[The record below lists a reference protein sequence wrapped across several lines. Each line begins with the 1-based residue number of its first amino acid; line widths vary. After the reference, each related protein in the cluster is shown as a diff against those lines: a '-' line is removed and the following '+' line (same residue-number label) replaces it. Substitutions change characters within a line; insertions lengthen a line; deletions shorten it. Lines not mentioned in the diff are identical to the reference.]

1 MTNLFFDR
9 IIDNKVCW
17 TLSITSLIFYVGL
30 TLTLM
35 AAIVCSFLAN
45 YKFSKGKKWSD
56 LKINIYCRFLLW
68 PRWSDFYEIKYF
80 NKELIFMIHFNYC
93 DIDANR
99 KIVKRIGEMSNQ
111 NSDIQRL
118 LGEKEQ
124 LKKEEEVLRSMID
137 KVKKQL
143 NAVQVRDGTGF
154 SWMKTK
160 LTEIYLCMCFYL

>member
-1 MTNLFFDR
+1 
-9 IIDNKVCW
+9 
-17 TLSITSLIFYVGL
+17 
-30 TLTLM
+30 
-35 AAIVCSFLAN
+35 
-45 YKFSKGKKWSD
+45 
-56 LKINIYCRFLLW
+56 
-68 PRWSDFYEIKYF
+68 
-80 NKELIFMIHFNYC
+80 MIHFNYC

-154 SWMKTK
+154 S
-160 LTEIYLCMCFYL
+160 